1 MIPRIP
7 TEIINMMASVPRERQ
22 ILTTDGLI
30 YDNTHYR
37 FNPQK
42 TSRAL
47 SANSHKTPHKFR
59 LKGTAKAFVRIRCW
73 EGNIDRIEV
82 IDDETGKGFS
92 MWSTNPQYTG
102 GLSRWEH
109 HQYHEMMRKR
119 LGPGQIN
126 LSQNDVEREIM
137 ATKAE
142 FLSDF
147 DNLRPK
153 ISLRKSETAT
163 ALVECEEHRQA
174 QLADAENKSKS
185 QRNHAGP
192 ANPIVP
198 AITRESVRIPAGAN
212 REDEPCPPKQT
223 RGSKN
228 KEPWPEAPPRTEDFG
243 VCSTAKLTR
252 PSYVFL
258 APEEET
264 SSYERVEISGAKTK
278 PGASNLWPEDQ

>member
-37 FNPQK
+37 FSPLE
-42 TSRAL
+42 TSQTL
-47 SANSHKTPHKFR
+47 SANSHKIPHKFR
-59 LKGTAKAFVRIRCW
+59 LEGTAKAFVSIRCW

-82 IDDETGKGFS
+82 IDDDTGEGFS

-109 HQYHEMMRKR
+109 HQYQEMMRKR
-119 LGPGQIN
+119 LGPGQVN

-142 FLSDF
+142 FLGNF
-147 DNLRPK
+147 DDLRPK
-153 ISLRKSETAT
+153 TGLRKSETAT

-174 QLADAENKSKS
+174 LLAEAEGKSDV
-185 QRNHAGP
+185 QRQRSGET
-192 ANPIVP
+192 NPFIP
-198 AITRESVRIPAGAN
+198 LRTRESVRVPAGSK
-212 REDEPCPPKQT
+212 REDEPRPPKQS
-223 RGSKN
+223 RGRKN
-228 KEPWPEAPPRTEDFG
+228 KDPSPEAPPRSEDFG

-252 PSYVFL
+252 PDCGFAS
-258 APEEET
+258 EEGGG
-264 SSYERVEISGAKTK
+264 SSCASEDLPSSNSKMRGA
-278 PGASNLWPEDQ
+278 NLWPEDQ